1 MKHGNKTVQY
11 SIYNRGS
18 GNPKF
23 ITDTTSLKRP
33 PLEML
38 TETIKGGGIAGELD
52 LPTMGQLGAMEYE
65 IAFKRANEHA
75 VELFGQKIQYI
86 EARWV
91 TDVLDT
97 SNAKIGICA
106 NKDIIKGIPKKIE
119 LGTVESNSGNDSS
132 VVLEVI
138 YFKHIQDGKAL
149 IEIDKLNNVF
159 IINGV
164 DYTKEIREAL

>member
-18 GNPKF
+18 GTPKF

-33 PLEML
+33 PLEIMSETL
-38 TETIKGGGIAGELD
+38 TGGGIAGELN
-52 LPTMGQLGAMEYE
+52 LPTLSQLSSMEYE

-75 VELFGQKIQYI
+75 VELFGQKTQHI

-97 SNAKIGICA
+97 TNAKIGICA
-106 NKDIIKGIPKKIE
+106 NKDIIKGIPKKLD
-119 LGTVESNSGNDSS
+119 LGSVETNSGNDSS
-132 VVLEVI
+132 VVLEVT

-164 DYTKEIREAL
+164 DYAKELREAL